1 MSSDLDVSASVASL
15 RSSTNSAA
23 MESPNFNLQDC
34 LSSLNQKTKL
44 MLRTMRLDVVLL
56 GSREEEMRSQL
67 DRLVDQYELLE
78 RMLEDE
84 DAKKEVEGEKIDD
97 ERMKNKRG
105 SIGSTIDWNGDDGD
119 NNEGKNDKVEDMK
132 GGDSGTTRDEFQ
144 DASNQSVVIMSL
156 FNSLRQ
162 ETGER
167 MGQVGPILLQRSNL
181 DWSDGASR
189 DLQDVARC
197 ASEEGVTVDL
207 MNLVNDSSD
216 IDSRRGDIGCDD
228 NKKMNL
234 LSSLNSSV
242 RRIFHPRKNGNVG
255 DDNSSAFSSSAKND
269 KNNNI
274 VNNNENSR
282 GRSPVGSLKSR
293 PPEGEINQRASL
305 NRASSSITRDT
316 ATTEAT
322 QHSVDDFNT
331 NPEEVMEE
339 GGSMTSSIT
348 ARCVRALRLKLRG
361 LDIASSTLQQLLSYR
376 TRNLFDL
383 RYQSATLQSTAS
395 FHSKRNTSKL
405 EKLRNEVRFA
415 KVERRRKMR
424 MLEDVRSKIKVSA
437 NQEERLMEELNSV
450 RSELC
455 RLRIETGTKDE

>member
-1 MSSDLDVSASVASL
+1 MSSDLDFSASVASL

-34 LSSLNQKTKL
+34 LSSLNQKTEL
-44 MLRTMRLDVVLL
+44 MLRTVRLDVVLL
-56 GSREEEMRSQL
+56 GSREEEMRSHL
-67 DRLVDQYELLE
+67 GRLEDQYELLE

-84 DAKKEVEGEKIDD
+84 DAKKEEEGEKTGN
-97 ERMKNKRG
+97 ESMENKRG
-105 SIGSTIDWNGDDGD
+105 SIRSTIDWKSENGD

-132 GGDSGTTRDEFQ
+132 GGGSGKTRDEFQ
-144 DASNQSVVIMSL
+144 DALNRSAVIMSS
-156 FNSLRQ
+156 FDSLRR

-167 MGQVGPILLQRSNL
+167 MGQVVPSQIQRSNL
-181 DWSDGASR
+181 DWSDNSR
-189 DLQDVARC
+189 DLQEVAFR

-207 MNLVNDSSD
+207 MNLVNGSGD

-228 NKKMNL
+228 NQKMKL
-234 LSSLNSSV
+234 LSSLNSSM
-242 RRIFHPRKNGNVG
+242 RRFFHPRMNDNVG

-274 VNNNENSR
+274 MNNNENSR
-282 GRSPVGSLKSR
+282 GWSPFGGLNSR
-293 PPEGEINQRASL
+293 PPEGVSNQRASL
-305 NRASSSITRDT
+305 NRDSSSTTRDT

-339 GGSMTSSIT
+339 GETMTSSIT
-348 ARCVRALRLKLRG
+348 ARCVRALQLKLRG
-361 LDIASSTLQQLLSYR
+361 LDMAASTLQQLLSYR
-376 TRNLFDL
+376 IRDLYDL
-383 RYQSATLQSTAS
+383 RYQSATLQSSAS
-395 FHSKRNTSKL
+395 FHSKRNTSEL
-405 EKLRNEVRFA
+405 EKLRKEVHFA
-415 KVERRRKMR
+415 KVERRRKIR

-437 NQEERLMEELNSV
+437 YQEERLMEELNSV

-455 RLRIETGTKDE
+455 RFRIEMGTKDE

>member
-1 MSSDLDVSASVASL
+1 MSSDLDISASVASL

-34 LSSLNQKTKL
+34 LSSLNQKTEL

-84 DAKKEVEGEKIDD
+84 NAKKEEEGEKTDD
-97 ERMKNKRG
+97 ERMENKRG
-105 SIGSTIDWNGDDGD
+105 SIRSTIDWNGDDGD

-132 GGDSGTTRDEFQ
+132 GGGSGTTRDEFH
-144 DASNQSVVIMSL
+144 DALNQSAVIMSS
-156 FNSLRQ
+156 FNSLRRK
-162 ETGER
+162 TGER
-167 MGQVGPILLQRSNL
+167 MGQVGPIQLQPSNL
-181 DWSDGASR
+181 DWSDTSR

-197 ASEEGVTVDL
+197 TSEEGVTVDL
-207 MNLVNDSSD
+207 MNLVNGSGD

-242 RRIFHPRKNGNVG
+242 RRIFHPRRNGNFG
-255 DDNSSAFSSSAKND
+255 DNNSSAFSSSATND
-269 KNNNI
+269 KNNN
-274 VNNNENSR
+274 VMNNNENSR
-282 GRSPVGSLKSR
+282 GWAFVCLKSQ
-293 PPEGEINQRASL
+293 PPEGEFNQRTSL
-305 NRASSSITRDT
+305 NRASSST
-316 ATTEAT
+316 TTEAT

-339 GGSMTSSIT
+339 GESMTSSIT

-376 TRNLFDL
+376 TRDLYDL
-383 RYQSATLQSTAS
+383 RYESATLQSTAS
-395 FHSKRNTSKL
+395 FHSKRNTSEL
-405 EKLRNEVRFA
+405 EQLRNEVHFA